1 MALCC
6 NNCYPI
12 CQPFPSCPDD
22 VFIFAPPGYDQED
35 IIVNIV
41 KPGVNVNVRQL
52 LTINPDGFVDLDA
65 TQIPEGFLNA
75 FGGQYSIY
83 FNDSVTNEPVPFIAI
98 DGKEYDSIC
107 LSFISTFT
115 NIETAQLIINVFNNE
130 QPEL

>member
-12 CQPFPSCPDD
+12 CQPFPSCPND
-22 VFIFAPPGYDQED
+22 VFIFAPPGYQEEE

-41 KPGVNVNVRQL
+41 KPGVNVNVRQVL
-52 LTINPDGFVDLDA
+52 AINPDGFVDLDA

-83 FNDSVTNEPVPFIAI
+83 FNDAITNELILFTAD
-98 DGKEYDSIC
+98 DGKQYDSIC
-107 LSFISTFT
+107 LSFQTTYT
-115 NIETAQLIINVFNNE
+115 NIETVQLIINVFNND
-130 QPEL
+130 QPDL